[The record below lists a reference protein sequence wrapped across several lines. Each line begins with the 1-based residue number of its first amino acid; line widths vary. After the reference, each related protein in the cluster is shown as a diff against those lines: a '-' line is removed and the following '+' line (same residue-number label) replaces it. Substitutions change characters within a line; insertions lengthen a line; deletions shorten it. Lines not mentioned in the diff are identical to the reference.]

1 MESSFSWQ
9 NFDRMAHVLE
19 SLGYLVL
26 IFGPITGLGMLF
38 FGSGMIS
45 AMGIVVIVVSVLIA
59 LYHICFSLMM
69 HALHG
74 LTSDQQ
80 GATATKS
87 E

>member
-26 IFGPITGLGMLF
+26 IFGPLVGLGMMI
-38 FGSGMIS
+38 FGSGMINV
-45 AMGIVVIVVSVLIA
+45 MGLVVMVGSILIA

-69 HALHG
+69 RAIRG
-74 LTSDQQ
+74 LIHDHTEVVE
-80 GATATKS
+80 TK
-87 E
+87 